1 MFNRTGN
8 QGGSCMTGGI
18 YTRQRCPVCGN
29 VFSKKD
35 KDGLVCKEHPQY
47 RATRFFLRFKRT
59 YLNFKEYRDAERFLT
74 GLRWASDQKVYDQ
87 RDYQKSNPLGFTNL
101 YKDFIRDKTTIS
113 TNKHGQT
120 ESKIKK
126 GTRKNHAAYGRALC
140 AFFQDRNIKEIA
152 DADGLIADFF
162 NSLTQIGNKTKWNYR
177 SHLNDFFTWVWQR
190 NRKIFAK
197 TGIAQPV
204 LPTINYT
211 LNYRKMVSKEVQYKI
226 LQEIKRISYDINPK
240 VYLGIKWLCTYIK
253 VRPGEMISLKEGDIN
268 LSTGHLFFPSP
279 KENEWK
285 SVALLPEDI
294 EILRAFPPGMPA
306 MPFFRHEGGIKGTRA
321 MQPFGIKYF
330 YKWWKYACQNLG
342 IEGVDLYAGTRHSS
356 VTALAQ
362 KYSPET
368 IKQHG
373 TGHKTNKAFD
383 RYLHID
389 NDDARELYAAAVPG
403 QNNFAPTLHRKKKPP
418 KMGKLLKL

>member
-1 MFNRTGN
+1 
-8 QGGSCMTGGI
+8 MTGGI

-29 VFSKKD
+29 VFNLNF
-35 KDGLVCKEHPQY
+35 KDGLVCAQHPKL
-47 RATRFFLRFKRT
+47 RATRFIVKFKKT
-59 YLNFKEYRDAERFLT
+59 YLNFKEYGEAERYLT

-87 RDYQKSNPLGFTNL
+87 RDYQKSNPLGFSNL
-101 YKDFIRDKTTIS
+101 YKTFINDKNTVSI
-113 TNKHGQT
+113 NKKGQHET
-120 ESKIKK
+120 KIKK
-126 GTRKNHAAYGRALC
+126 GTSKNHVAYGRALC
-140 AFFQDRNIKEIA
+140 AYFKDRNIKEIA
-152 DADGLIADFF
+152 EDDASISDFF
-162 NSLTQIGNKTKWNYR
+162 NSLTQVGNKTKWNYR

-197 TGIAQPV
+197 AGIIQPI

-211 LNYRKMVSKEVQYKI
+211 LAYRKLISKETQYQI

-240 VYLGIKWLCTYIK
+240 VYLGVKWLCTYIK

-285 SVALLPEDI
+285 AVALLPEDI
-294 EILRAFPPGMPA
+294 EILRAFPLGMPG
-306 MPFFRHEGGIKGTRA
+306 MPFFRHEGGVKGTKPN
-321 MQPFGIKYF
+321 QPFGIKYF
-330 YKWWKYACQNLG
+330 YKLWKQACHNLD

-389 NDDARELYAAAVPG
+389 NDDARELYAAALPA
-403 QNNFAPTLHRKKKPP
+403 QNSFATILQPNKKSP